1 MSAVE
6 TLIVYEDLD
15 VTRHT
20 LRNAAGEQIVVH
32 TRPPPILSAATAG
45 AAEKGAVAGIAALSE
60 EDRAKFIDKST
71 GLEMEQAA
79 EPVSLLE
86 WFAEKH
92 NEYGAALEFVTNRAC
107 SLSHGSADVA
117 GSQEGNQFERSFGGV
132 GAILRYK
139 VRPHVC

>member
-32 TRPPPILSAATAG
+32 TRPPPMLSAATAG

-60 EDRAKFIDKST
+60 EDRAKFLDKST

-92 NEYGAALEFVTNRAC
+92 NEYGAALEFVTN
-107 SLSHGSADVA
+107 SASTPVTP
-117 GSQEGNQFERSFGGV
+117 R
-132 GAILRYK
+132 
-139 VRPHVC
+139 